1 MKREILDEMDQ
12 RDFKTNKVIKK
23 IYDENL
29 LIEGVIGQ
37 ECKFPNLSEF
47 LQNLIQ

>member
-1 MKREILDEMDQ
+1 MKREILDEMDK

-29 LIEGVIGQ
+29 LIEDFIGE

-47 LQNLIQ
+47 LQNLVK